1 VNVVGDVEGRDC
13 ILADDMIDTA
23 GTVTEAARALKALGA
38 NDVYVCATH
47 AVFSGPA
54 IERLKAAPFA
64 EIVVTDTINLAPEKR
79 FERLTVLS
87 VGELL
92 SKAVRYTHA
101 EQSVS
106 SLFD

>member
-1 VNVVGDVEGRDC
+1 LDAT
-13 ILADDMIDTA
+13 LAAYMIDTA

-38 NDVYVCATH
+38 NDIYCCATH

-54 IERLKAAPFA
+54 IERLKAAPFT
-64 EIVVTDTINLAPEKR
+64 EVVVTDTIQPAPEKH